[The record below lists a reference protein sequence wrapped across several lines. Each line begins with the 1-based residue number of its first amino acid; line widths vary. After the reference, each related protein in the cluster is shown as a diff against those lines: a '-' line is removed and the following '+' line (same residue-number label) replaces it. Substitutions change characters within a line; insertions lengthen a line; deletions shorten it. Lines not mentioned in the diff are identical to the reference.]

1 MQVLLPLVF
10 TSLASGAQRK
20 ASVQSEFN
28 ETLLLGKFRY
38 SIRALAISTMQ
49 PRFNDTLHLFCNVST
64 YLLSSSKQHSSTRKT
79 MILLKLIIFSIVI
92 WQTILVSSIQV
103 YLPTSYRRGHKK
115 MVEQSLP
122 FPCDQTPQYL
132 QISAE
137 A

>member
-1 MQVLLPLVF
+1 MKEVGGSNDVKLLVLKLTKYWLRKKIKGQMQVLLPLVF

-64 YLLSSSKQHSSTRKT
+64 YLLSSSK
-79 MILLKLIIFSIVI
+79 
-92 WQTILVSSIQV
+92 
-103 YLPTSYRRGHKK
+103 
-115 MVEQSLP
+115 
-122 FPCDQTPQYL
+122 
-132 QISAE
+132 
-137 A
+137 